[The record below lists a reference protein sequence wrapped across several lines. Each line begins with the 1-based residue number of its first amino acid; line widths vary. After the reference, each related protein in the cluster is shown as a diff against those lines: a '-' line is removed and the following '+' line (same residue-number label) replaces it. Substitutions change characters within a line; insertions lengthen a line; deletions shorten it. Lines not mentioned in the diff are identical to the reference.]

1 MLDNMYFLEI
11 QKHYLNRGSKME
23 LEPVTSQGE
32 AMLRNEL
39 KKYME
44 ERPRVIQ
51 AIATAREFGDLAENA
66 EYHAARE
73 RQSHVEGRIQELNA
87 RVSSIRVV
95 DLSKVP
101 TDFVRFGS
109 KVTIVD
115 IETALFDLL
124 SNMNKINFAKYLNI
138 NAKIKIKINS
148 VYDIQ
153 KGNRVKYLTVDIE
166 TDETLTYIIASDLE
180 TNPEQGWI
188 SYKCP
193 LGKALMG
200 KRVDDIIDFEHNN
213 KEYEIVKIQKVN

>member
-1 MLDNMYFLEI
+1 MLDSLYFLEI
-11 QKHYLNRGSKME
+11 QKHYLNRGNKME
-23 LEPVTSQGE
+23 LEPVTSQGA

-39 KKYME
+39 KKCME

-51 AIATAREFGDLAENA
+51 AIATARDFGDLAENA
-66 EYHAARE
+66 EYHSARE
-73 RQSHVEGRIQELNA
+73 RQSFLEGRIQELNA
-87 RVSSIRVV
+87 RLSSIRVI

-109 KVTIVD
+109 KVTI
-115 IETALFDLL
+115 I
-124 SNMNKINFAKYLNI
+124 
-138 NAKIKIKINS
+138 
-148 VYDIQ
+148 
-153 KGNRVKYLTVDIE
+153 DIE

-200 KRVDDIIDFEHNN
+200 KRVDDIIDFEHNG
-213 KEYEIVKIQKVN
+213 KEYEILKIEKVS

>member
-1 MLDNMYFLEI
+1 
-11 QKHYLNRGSKME
+11 ME

-115 IETALFDLL
+115 IA
-124 SNMNKINFAKYLNI
+124 
-138 NAKIKIKINS
+138 
-148 VYDIQ
+148 
-153 KGNRVKYLTVDIE
+153 
-166 TDETLTYIIASDLE
+166 TDETLTYNPLFFSLSPLLMPRLYSLLSKIYRKLQE
-180 TNPEQGWI
+180 TYFRIN
-188 SYKCP
+188 
-193 LGKALMG
+193 
-200 KRVDDIIDFEHNN
+200 
-213 KEYEIVKIQKVN
+213 

>member
-1 MLDNMYFLEI
+1 MYFLEI
-11 QKHYLNRGSKME
+11 QKHYLNRGNKME

-32 AMLRNEL
+32 AMLRTEL

-44 ERPRVIQ
+44 KRPQVIQ

-87 RVSSIRVV
+87 RLSSIRVV

-101 TDFVRFGS
+101 TDSVRFGS
-109 KVTIVD
+109 KVTI
-115 IETALFDLL
+115 I
-124 SNMNKINFAKYLNI
+124 
-138 NAKIKIKINS
+138 
-148 VYDIQ
+148 
-153 KGNRVKYLTVDIE
+153 DIE

-200 KRVDDIIDFEHNN
+200 KRVDDIIDFEHND
-213 KEYEIVKIQKVN
+213 KEYEILKIEKVK